1 MIHFTMKSEVI
12 AMTTAL
18 TIIRNDAESNY
29 RFITNMFI
37 LDCKLFDL
45 FTTKDFEIS
54 INGLELYMKEAL
66 RNM

>member
-1 MIHFTMKSEVI
+1 
-12 AMTTAL
+12 MTTAI

-54 INGLELYMKEAL
+54 IEALDLYMKEAL

>member
-1 MIHFTMKSEVI
+1 
-12 AMTTAL
+12 MTTAL
-18 TIIRNDAESNY
+18 TIIRHDTESDY

-45 FTTKDFEIS
+45 FTTNDFEIS
-54 INGLELYMKEAL
+54 IKSLKLYMESAL

>member
-1 MIHFTMKSEVI
+1 
-12 AMTTAL
+12 MTTAL

-45 FTTKDFEIS
+45 FTTEDFEIS
-54 INGLELYMKEAL
+54 IKSLKLYMECAL
-66 RNM
+66 RSM

>member
-1 MIHFTMKSEVI
+1 
-12 AMTTAL
+12 MTTAL
-18 TIIRNDAESNY
+18 TVIRNDAESNY

-54 INGLELYMKEAL
+54 LKSLELYMKDAL

>member
-1 MIHFTMKSEVI
+1 
-12 AMTTAL
+12 MTTAL

-54 INGLELYMKEAL
+54 IDSLNLYMEVAL